1 MAALLLIVDP
11 LVSGAPWGMHPDP
24 GFWFVLVFP
33 LLPWLGLAGLMA
45 WLGHGA
51 ASRLT
56 AILLT
61 LTSLAAGI
69 IPSFFFTV
77 LLDDVF
83 PEAGPMGF
91 SQDLA
96 LAAGALA
103 LPLSLVVLARRLMRR
118 RTAEPEELRAPRTQR
133 TAGRN

>member
-1 MAALLLIVDP
+1 MAAQLLIVDP
-11 LVSGAPWGMHPDP
+11 LVSDAPWWMHPDP

-33 LLPWLGLAGLMA
+33 LLPWFGLASLMA

-51 ASRLT
+51 TSRLT

-69 IPSFFFTV
+69 IPSFLFTV

-91 SQDLA
+91 SQNLA

-103 LPLSLVVLARRLMRR
+103 LPLSLVVLVRSLMRR
-118 RTAEPEELRAPRTQR
+118 RAAEPEELRTPMAQR